1 MSACGGVARSTPAP
15 STPGGEA
22 SATAEVSPPEPPRR
36 EGAIDRAALDQ
47 VLAGGLGRFLQ
58 SVSTEP
64 HLEAGRFVG
73 FRVTSLAAPYFEG
86 VDLREGDT
94 LVSVNGLPIERPE
107 QALQAWEGLRVAS
120 ELTLEVLRTGERR
133 QLRFVIED

>member
-1 MSACGGVARSTPAP
+1 MSACGSTATPAP
-15 STPGGEA
+15 ATPAVVAVEA
-22 SATAEVSPPEPPRR
+22 PPPEPPRR
-36 EGAIDRAALDQ
+36 QGAIERAALEQ

-58 SVSTEP
+58 HVSTEP
-64 HLEAGRFVG
+64 HLEEGRFVG
-73 FRVTSLAAPYFEG
+73 FRVTRLVAPYFEG

-107 QALQAWEGLRVAS
+107 QALQAWDGLRVAS
-120 ELTLEVLRTGERR
+120 ELTLEVLRTGEPR